1 MPPRSAATFR
11 ARPALAVFLVML
23 VAAACSSAR
32 FDPSGPCT
40 TDGRTAGAY
49 PDLEA
54 LVPRSLDGRPPD
66 TLDSG
71 RNCSAAALSTLAG
84 HGITELRFAGSTW
97 SSGPD
102 AGTSIAVFS
111 APKLQADWVHE
122 YYLAGAQNAST
133 TETVDESRP
142 AVNGRPAFRVDAL
155 NGESYQTVIDW
166 QDGDRVRVV
175 LVASFIRDVSKAEH
189 ELHVQAALDAM
200 GG

>member
-1 MPPRSAATFR
+1 MPPRFGLTFC

-23 VAAACSSAR
+23 VAAACSSAA

-40 TDGRTAGAY
+40 ADGRAAGAY

-71 RNCSAAALSTLAG
+71 RNCSAAALSTLGG
-84 HGITELRFAGSTW
+84 HGVKELKFAGSTW

-102 AGTSIAVFS
+102 AGTSIAVLS
-111 APKLQADWVHE
+111 APRLQADWVHE
-122 YYLAGAQNAST
+122 YYLTGAENAST
-133 TETVDESRP
+133 TETVEESKP
-142 AVNGRPAFRVDAL
+142 AVKGHPAFRIDAL

-175 LVASFIRDVSKAEH
+175 LVASFIRDVSKEQH
-189 ELHVQAALDAM
+189 ELNVQAALDAT